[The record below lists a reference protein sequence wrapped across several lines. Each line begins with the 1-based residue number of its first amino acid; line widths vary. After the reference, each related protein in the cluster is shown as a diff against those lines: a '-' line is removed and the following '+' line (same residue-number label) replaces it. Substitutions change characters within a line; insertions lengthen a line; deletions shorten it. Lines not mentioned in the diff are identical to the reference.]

1 MMNESDFEE
10 TSPGPGD
17 RMATFVLRVFRFIVR
32 LFLVALVGA
41 ALGAAAYYGAPALYR
56 NYIEPVQTNSQ
67 RITELENAMKQDQS
81 DSRSRVAEVGEC
93 FAEIEG
99 RQAEQLESLSEMQA
113 ETENL
118 QAMLK
123 QQDIV
128 INDVEYLTGRLD
140 ALQADLQKTA
150 DAVEALE
157 TSLSGTDA
165 PIQRLERQLQLVRAM
180 ELLTRAR
187 LWLIQ
192 DNFGLASEDI
202 QAAIKAVEN
211 LAESAPEEEVEALQI
226 IIERLNLALQA
237 LPYSPVTAA
246 DDLEIA
252 WKLIVVATERPVFAS
267 D

>member
-1 MMNESDFEE
+1 MNESDFEE
-10 TSPGPGD
+10 TSPGQGD
-17 RMATFVLRVFRFIVR
+17 RTSTFVVRVFRFIVR
-32 LFLVALVGA
+32 LFLVVLVGA
-41 ALGAAAYYGAPALYR
+41 ALGAAAYFGAPALYR

-81 DSRSRVAEVGEC
+81 DSRSRAAEVGER

-113 ETENL
+113 ETERL
-118 QAMLK
+118 QTMLK
-123 QQDIV
+123 TQNEEISDLQSSM
-128 INDVEYLTGRLD
+128 GRLD
-140 ALQADLQKTA
+140 TLEIGMQQTA

-187 LWLIQ
+187 LWLVQ

-202 QAAIKAVEN
+202 QAAIKAVES

-226 IIERLNLALQA
+226 IIERLNRALQA

-252 WKLIVVATERPVFAS
+252 WKLIVVATERPVFS
-267 D
+267 SE

>member
-10 TSPGPGD
+10 TSPGQGD
-17 RMATFVLRVFRFIVR
+17 RTSTFVVRVFRFIVR

-56 NYIEPVQTNSQ
+56 DYIEPVQTNSQ
-67 RITELENAMKQDQS
+67 RIAELENAMEQDQA
-81 DSRSRVAEVGEC
+81 DSRSRTAEVGER

-99 RQAEQLESLSEMQA
+99 RQAEQLESFSEMQA

-118 QAMLK
+118 QTMLK
-123 QQDIV
+123 KQNEEISDLQ
-128 INDVEYLTGRLD
+128 YSMGRLD
-140 ALQADLQKTA
+140 TLETDMQQTA

-252 WKLIVVATERPVFAS
+252 WKLIVAATERPVFAS

>member
-10 TSPGPGD
+10 TRPGPGD
-17 RMATFVLRVFRFIVR
+17 RMAIFVVRAFHFIVR
-32 LFLVALVGA
+32 LFLVALVGIS
-41 ALGAAAYYGAPALYR
+41 LGAATYYGAPALYR

-67 RITELENAMKQDQS
+67 RITELEKAMKQDQAG
-81 DSRSRVAEVGEC
+81 SRRRAVEIAER

-99 RQAEQLESLSEMQA
+99 RQAEQQESLSEMQA

-118 QAMLK
+118 QTLLK
-123 QQDIV
+123 QQDKE
-128 INDVEYLTGRLD
+128 INDVEHLAGRLD

-150 DAVEALE
+150 DDVEALE
-157 TSLSGTDA
+157 ASLAGTDA
-165 PIQRLERQLQLVRAM
+165 PVQRLERQLQLVRVM

-202 QAAIKAVEN
+202 QAAKKAMES
-211 LAESAPEEEVEALQI
+211 LADAAPEEAVEALRI

-252 WKLIVVATERPVFAS
+252 WKLIVAATERPVVAS

>member
-1 MMNESDFEE
+1 MNESDFEE
-10 TSPGPGD
+10 TSPGQGD
-17 RMATFVLRVFRFIVR
+17 RTSTFVVRVFRFIVR
-32 LFLVALVGA
+32 LFLVVLVGA

-67 RITELENAMKQDQS
+67 RIAELENVMEQDQA
-81 DSRSRVAEVGEC
+81 DSRSRAAAVGER

-99 RQAEQLESLSEMQA
+99 RQAEQLESFSERQA

-118 QAMLK
+118 QTMLK
-123 QQDIV
+123 KQNEEISDLQ
-128 INDVEYLTGRLD
+128 YSMGRLD
-140 ALQADLQKTA
+140 ILETDMQKTA

-252 WKLIVVATERPVFAS
+252 WKLIVAATERPVFAS

>member
-1 MMNESDFEE
+1 MNENNYKE
-10 TSPGPGD
+10 TRPGPGD
-17 RMATFVLRVFRFIVR
+17 RKATFVVRASRFIVR
-32 LFLVALVGA
+32 LFFIVLLGSAV
-41 ALGAAAYYGAPALYR
+41 GAAAYYGAPALYR
-56 NYIEPVQTNSQ
+56 NYIEPVQANSQ
-67 RITELENAMKQDQS
+67 RITDLEKVMKQSQADR
-81 DSRSRVAEVGEC
+81 RSRAAETGER

-99 RQAEQLESLSEMQA
+99 RQAEQQERFSEMQV

-118 QAMLK
+118 QTKLK
-123 QQDIV
+123 KQ
-128 INDVEYLTGRLD
+128 NDEISDLQHLAGRVD
-140 ALQADLQKTA
+140 ALETDLQKTA

-157 TSLSGTDA
+157 ASMSGTDA
-165 PIQRLERQLQLVRAM
+165 PIQRLERQLQLVRVM

-192 DNFGLASEDI
+192 GNFGLASEDI

-211 LAESAPEEEVEALQI
+211 LAESAPEEEADTLRI

-252 WKLIVVATERPVFAS
+252 WKLIVVATEPPVVAS